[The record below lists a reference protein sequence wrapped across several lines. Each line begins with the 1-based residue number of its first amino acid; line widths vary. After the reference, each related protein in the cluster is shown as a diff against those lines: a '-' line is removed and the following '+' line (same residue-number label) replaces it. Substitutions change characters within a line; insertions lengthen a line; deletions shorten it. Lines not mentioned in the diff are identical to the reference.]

1 MTFYKKYDKIT
12 MGDDMG
18 TTLFLGSAIA
28 FSITLLVVF
37 FKKKSVNSIEN
48 KIFSFTAIVNLIA
61 LIIELTLQVIVLK
74 TPISEFQTSGL
85 IDYWSRLYLVIIILW
100 FSIFTIYTVQI
111 SFPNSN
117 IKINSII
124 FSIIFVVSSSLEF
137 FLPINKYYDGAKMYT
152 YGPATNILK
161 LIIIVYLIFW
171 LICLFSHFKEIK
183 NKKYYPVIFITIF
196 LLGATA
202 IQIYK
207 PEILLI
213 TVIGTL
219 TTYIMYFTI
228 ENPDLKLINELNIAK
243 EQADKANEAKTEFL
257 SNMSHE
263 IRTPLNAIMGY
274 GTILKEHKDLSPEVK
289 DDINNIMNAS
299 DNLLEIVN
307 GILDIS
313 KIEANKLEIID
324 TEYEPKEM
332 FNDLVKMS
340 EVKLKAMN
348 KPVEFKCY
356 FDESIPPVLYGD
368 QGRVK
373 QIILNL
379 LTNAIKYTNKGWI
392 EFKVSCINKKDIARL
407 IISVEDTGIGIKEDK
422 INKLFT
428 KFERLEVEKS
438 TTVEGTGLGLAI
450 TKKLVDLMN
459 GKIVVQSKFGEGSK
473 FSVSLDQRIVK
484 DKKELEKTGVI
495 ELDNIEFT
503 DKKVLVV
510 DDNIVNLKVAGRLLE
525 KYKVSITE
533 SSSGKDAL
541 EKIESN
547 KYDLILL
554 DDMMPGMS
562 GTETLTEMKKDKEF
576 NTPVIALTANA
587 INGMKEKYLAAGF
600 DDYIPKPIDR
610 MELEKKLEKFLGGK

>member
-1 MTFYKKYDKIT
+1 
-12 MGDDMG
+12 MG
-18 TTLFLGSAIA
+18 TTLFLSSAIA
-28 FSITLLVVF
+28 FSIILLVVF
-37 FKKKSVNSIEN
+37 FKKKRVQSIEN
-48 KIFSFTAIVNLIA
+48 GIFKYAAIINLVA
-61 LIIELTLQVIVLK
+61 LIIELSLQIIVLK
-74 TPISEFQTSGL
+74 TPIDQFQTSGL
-85 IDYWSRLYLVIIILW
+85 IEYWSKLYLVIIILW

-111 SFPNSN
+111 SFSNSV
-117 IKINSII
+117 KTNSII
-124 FSIIFVVSSSLEF
+124 FSIIFVIGSSLAF
-137 FLPINKYYDGAKMYT
+137 FLPINKYYDGVKMYT
-152 YGPATNILK
+152 YGPATDVLK
-161 LIIIVYLIFW
+161 AIIVVYLIFW

-183 NKKYYPVIFITIF
+183 DKKYYPVIFITIF
-196 LLGATA
+196 LLIASA
-202 IQIYK
+202 IQMAK

-243 EQADKANEAKTEFL
+243 DQADKANMAKTEFL

-274 GTILKEHKDLSPEVK
+274 GTILMEHKNLSDDVK
-289 DDINNIMNAS
+289 EDINSIMTAS

-313 KIEANKLEIID
+313 KIEANKLEIINS
-324 TEYEPKEM
+324 EYEPKAV
-332 FNDLVKMS
+332 FNDLIKMS

-348 KPVEFKCY
+348 KPIEFKCF
-356 FDESIPPVLYGD
+356 FDETIPPVLYGD

-379 LTNAIKYTNKGWI
+379 LTNAIKYTKEGWI
-392 EFKVSCINKKDIARL
+392 EFKVSCVNKANVTRL

-422 INKLFT
+422 INKLFD
-428 KFERLEVEKS
+428 KFDRLEVEKN

-450 TKKLVDLMN
+450 TKKLVELMN

-495 ELDNIEFT
+495 ELDNIEFSG
-503 DKKVLVV
+503 KKILVV
-510 DDNIVNLKVAGRLLE
+510 DDNIVNLKVASRLLE
-525 KYKVSITE
+525 KYKLSITE
-533 SSSGKDAL
+533 SPSGKDAL
-541 EKIESN
+541 EKISKE

-562 GTETLTEMKKDKEF
+562 GTETLNEMKKDEKF

-587 INGMKEKYLAAGF
+587 INGMKEKYLKAGF
-600 DDYIPKPIDR
+600 NDYIPKPIDR
-610 MELEKKLEKFLGGK
+610 IELENKLKKYLGGN

>member
-1 MTFYKKYDKIT
+1 
-12 MGDDMG
+12 MG
-18 TTLFLGSAIA
+18 TTLFLGSALA
-28 FSITLLVVF
+28 FSIVLLIVF
-37 FKKKSVNSIEN
+37 FKKKRVKSIEN
-48 KIFSFTAIVNLIA
+48 TIFAFTAIVNLVA
-61 LIIELTLQVIVLK
+61 LIIELTLQIIVLK

-85 IDYWSRLYLVIIILW
+85 IDYWARLYLVIMIMW
-100 FSIFTIYTVQI
+100 FTIFTIYTVEI
-111 SFPNSN
+111 SFTHNL
-117 IKINSII
+117 KINTII
-124 FSIIFVVSSSLEF
+124 FSTIFVISSILAFS
-137 FLPINKYYDGAKMYT
+137 LPINKYNNGIIMYT
-152 YGPATNILK
+152 YGPATDVLK
-161 LIIIVYLIFW
+161 AIGIISMLFW
-171 LICLFSHFKEIK
+171 LICLFANFKEIK

-196 LLGATA
+196 LLISSI
-202 IQIYK
+202 IQIYR

-228 ENPDLKLINELNIAK
+228 ENPDLRLINELNIAK
-243 EQADKANEAKTEFL
+243 DQADKANMAKTEFL

-263 IRTPLNAIMGY
+263 IRTPLNAIMGF
-274 GTILKEHKDLSPEVK
+274 GSILMEHKDLSDEVK
-289 DDINNIMNAS
+289 EDINNIISAS

-324 TEYEPKEM
+324 SEYEPKQI

-340 EVKLKAMN
+340 EVKLDAMN
-348 KPVEFKCY
+348 KPIKFKY
-356 FDESIPPVLYGD
+356 FFDETIPPVLYGD
-368 QGRVK
+368 HGRVK

-392 EFKVSCINKKDIARL
+392 EFKVSCINKSNVTRL

-422 INKLFT
+422 INKLFN
-428 KFERLEVEKS
+428 KFERLEVEKN

-450 TKKLVDLMN
+450 TKKLVELMN

-484 DKKELEKTGVI
+484 DKEELEKTNVI
-495 ELDNIEFT
+495 ELDNIEFNG
-503 DKKVLVV
+503 KKVLVV

-525 KYKVSITE
+525 KYKVDITE

-541 EKIESN
+541 EKIKSD
-547 KYDLILL
+547 KFDLILL

-562 GTETLTEMKKDKEF
+562 GTETLIEMKKDKSF
-576 NTPVIALTANA
+576 KTPVIALTANA
-587 INGMKEKYLAAGF
+587 INGMKEKYLSAGF

-610 MELEKKLEKFLGGK
+610 LELEKKLEKFLGGN

>member
-1 MTFYKKYDKIT
+1 
-12 MGDDMG
+12 MGN
-18 TTLFLGSAIA
+18 TLFLSLAIV
-28 FSITLLVVF
+28 FSIILLVVF

-48 KIFSFTAIVNLIA
+48 NIFSFAAIVNLVA
-61 LIIELTLQVIVLK
+61 LFVELSLQIMVLR
-74 TPISEFQTSGL
+74 TPIEEFQTSGL
-85 IDYWSRLYLVIIILW
+85 IEYWSRLYLVVIILW

-111 SFPNSN
+111 SFKSN
-117 IKINSII
+117 VKINSII
-124 FSIIFVVSSSLEF
+124 FSAVFVIFSVLA
-137 FLPINKYYDGAKMYT
+137 FLLPMNKYYDGTKMYT
-152 YGPATNILK
+152 YGPATDALK
-161 LIIIVYLIFW
+161 VLIVVYIIFW

-196 LLGATA
+196 ILVATA
-202 IQIYK
+202 IQMYK
-207 PEILLI
+207 PEILLV

-228 ENPDLKLINELNIAK
+228 ENPDIRLINELNLAK

-274 GTILKEHKDLSPEVK
+274 GTILKEHKDLSTEVK
-289 DDINNIMNAS
+289 EDINNIMNAS

-348 KPVEFKCY
+348 KQIEFKYY
-356 FDESIPPVLYGD
+356 FDDSIPPVLYGD

-379 LTNAIKYTNKGWI
+379 LTNAIKYTKEGWI
-392 EFKVSCINKKDIARL
+392 EFKISCVNKKNITRL
-407 IISVEDTGIGIKEDK
+407 IISVEDTGIGIKGDK
-422 INKLFT
+422 IDKLFT

-484 DKKELEKTGVI
+484 DKKELEKTGII
-495 ELDNIEFT
+495 ELDNIEFVN
-503 DKKVLVV
+503 KKVLVV

-525 KYKVSITE
+525 KYNVKVTE
-533 SSSGKDAL
+533 SNSGQDAL
-541 EKIESN
+541 SKIKAN

-562 GTETLTEMKKDKEF
+562 GTETLKEMKKDKEF

-587 INGMKEKYLAAGF
+587 INGMKEKYLESGF

-610 MELEKKLEKFLGGK
+610 LELEKKLEKFLGGK

>member
-1 MTFYKKYDKIT
+1 
-12 MGDDMG
+12 MG
-18 TTLFLGSAIA
+18 TTLFLSLGVA
-28 FSITLLVVF
+28 FSIILLVVF
-37 FKKKSVNSIEN
+37 FKKKSVDSIEN
-48 KIFSFTAIVNLIA
+48 NIFSFAAIVNLIG
-61 LIIELTLQVIVLK
+61 LLIELSLQIMVLR
-74 TPISEFQTSGL
+74 TPIEEFQTSGL
-85 IDYWSRLYLVIIILW
+85 IEYWSRLYLVVIILW
-100 FSIFTIYTVQI
+100 FSIFTMYTVQI
-111 SFPNSN
+111 SFKS
-117 IKINSII
+117 KVKTNSII
-124 FSIIFVVSSSLEF
+124 FSAVFVIFSVLA
-137 FLPINKYYDGAKMYT
+137 FLLPMNKYYDGTKMYT
-152 YGPATNILK
+152 YGPATDALK
-161 LIIIVYLIFW
+161 VLIVVYIVFW
-171 LICLFSHFKEIK
+171 LICLFLHFKEIK

-196 LLGATA
+196 ILIASA
-202 IQIYK
+202 IQMYK

-228 ENPDLKLINELNIAK
+228 ENPDVRLINELNLAK

-274 GTILKEHKDLSPEVK
+274 GTILEEHKDLSPEVK
-289 DDINNIMNAS
+289 DDINNIMSAS
-299 DNLLEIVN
+299 DSLLEIVN

-332 FNDLVKMS
+332 FDSLVKMS
-340 EVKLKAMN
+340 EVKLKAIN
-348 KPVEFKCY
+348 KPIEFKCY

-373 QIILNL
+373 QVILNL
-379 LTNAIKYTNKGWI
+379 LTNAIKYTKKGWI
-392 EFKVSCINKKDIARL
+392 DFKISCVNKKDVTRL
-407 IISVEDTGIGIKEDK
+407 IISVEDTGIGIEKDK
-422 INKLFT
+422 IEKLFN
-428 KFERLEVEKS
+428 KFERLEVEKN

-450 TKKLVDLMN
+450 TKKLVELMN

-473 FSVSLDQRIVK
+473 FSVSLDQKIVK

-495 ELDNIEFT
+495 KLEDIEFA

-510 DDNIVNLKVAGRLLE
+510 DDNIVNLKIASRLLE
-525 KYKVSITE
+525 KYKLSITE
-533 SSSGKDAL
+533 SSSGADAL
-541 EKIESN
+541 EKVKNN

-562 GTETLTEMKKDKEF
+562 GTETLIEMKKDKEF

-587 INGMKEKYLAAGF
+587 INGMREKYLDSGF

-610 MELEKKLEKFLGGK
+610 EELEKKLKKFLGGN

>member
-1 MTFYKKYDKIT
+1 
-12 MGDDMG
+12 MG
-18 TTLFLGSAIA
+18 TTLFLSSAIA
-28 FSITLLVVF
+28 FSIILLVVF
-37 FKKKSVNSIEN
+37 FKKKRVQSIEN
-48 KIFSFTAIVNLIA
+48 SIFKLAAIINLVA
-61 LIIELTLQVIVLK
+61 LIIELSLQIIVLK
-74 TPISEFQTSGL
+74 TPIDQFQTSGL
-85 IDYWSRLYLVIIILW
+85 IEYWSRLYLVIIILW

-111 SFPNSN
+111 SFSNSV
-117 IKINSII
+117 KTNSII
-124 FSIIFVVSSSLEF
+124 FSIIFVIGSSLAF
-137 FLPINKYYDGAKMYT
+137 FFPMNKYYDGVKMYT
-152 YGPATNILK
+152 YGPATDVLK
-161 LIIIVYLIFW
+161 AIIVVYLIFW
-171 LICLFSHFKEIK
+171 LVCLFSHFKEIK
-183 NKKYYPVIFITIF
+183 DKKYYPVIFITIF
-196 LLGATA
+196 LLIASA
-202 IQIYK
+202 IQMAK

-243 EQADKANEAKTEFL
+243 DQADKANMAKTEFL

-274 GTILKEHKDLSPEVK
+274 GTILMEHKNLSDEVK
-289 DDINNIMNAS
+289 EDINNIMNAS

-313 KIEANKLEIID
+313 KIEANKLEIIN
-324 TEYEPKEM
+324 TEYEPKTI
-332 FNDLVKMS
+332 FNDLVNMS

-348 KPVEFKCY
+348 KPIEFKY
-356 FDESIPPVLYGD
+356 FFDDTIPPVLYGD

-392 EFKVSCINKKDIARL
+392 EFKVSCINKSNVTRL

-422 INKLFT
+422 INKLFN
-428 KFERLEVEKS
+428 KFERLEVEKN

-450 TKKLVDLMN
+450 TKKLVELMN

-484 DKKELEKTGVI
+484 DKEELEKTNVI
-495 ELDNIEFT
+495 ELDNIEFNG
-503 DKKVLVV
+503 KKVLVV

-525 KYKVSITE
+525 KYKISITE

-541 EKIESN
+541 EKISKE

-562 GTETLTEMKKDKEF
+562 GTETLNEMKKDEKF

-587 INGMKEKYLAAGF
+587 INGMKEKYLKAGF

-610 MELEKKLEKFLGGK
+610 IELGNKLKKYLGGN

>member
-1 MTFYKKYDKIT
+1 
-12 MGDDMG
+12 MG
-18 TTLFLGSAIA
+18 TTLFLSSAIA
-28 FSITLLVVF
+28 FSIILLVVF
-37 FKKKSVNSIEN
+37 FKKKRVQSIEN
-48 KIFSFTAIVNLIA
+48 SIFKLAAIINLVA
-61 LIIELTLQVIVLK
+61 LIIELSLQIIVLK
-74 TPISEFQTSGL
+74 TPIDQFQTSGL
-85 IDYWSRLYLVIIILW
+85 IEYWSRLYLVIIILW

-111 SFPNSN
+111 SFSNSV
-117 IKINSII
+117 KTNSII
-124 FSIIFVVSSSLEF
+124 FSIIFVIGSSLAF
-137 FLPINKYYDGAKMYT
+137 FLPINKYYDGIKMYT
-152 YGPATNILK
+152 YGPATDVLK
-161 LIIIVYLIFW
+161 AIIVVYLIFW
-171 LICLFSHFKEIK
+171 LVCLFSHFKEMK
-183 NKKYYPVIFITIF
+183 DKKYYPVIFITIF
-196 LLGATA
+196 LLIASA
-202 IQIYK
+202 IQIAK

-257 SNMSHE
+257 SSMSHE

-274 GTILKEHKDLSPEVK
+274 GTILMEHKNLSDEVK
-289 DDINNIMNAS
+289 EDINNIMNAS

-313 KIEANKLEIID
+313 KIEANKLEIIN
-324 TEYEPKEM
+324 TEYEPKTI
-332 FNDLVKMS
+332 FNDLVNMS

-348 KPVEFKCY
+348 KPIEFKY
-356 FDESIPPVLYGD
+356 FFDDTIPPVLYGD

-392 EFKVSCINKKDIARL
+392 EFKVSCINKSNVTRL

-422 INKLFT
+422 INKLFN
-428 KFERLEVEKS
+428 KFERLEVEKN

-450 TKKLVDLMN
+450 TKKLVELMN

-484 DKKELEKTGVI
+484 DKEELEKTNVI
-495 ELDNIEFT
+495 ELDNIEFNG
-503 DKKVLVV
+503 KKVLVV

-525 KYKVSITE
+525 KYKVDIIE
-533 SSSGKDAL
+533 SNSGKDAL
-541 EKIESN
+541 EKIKSN
-547 KYDLILL
+547 KFDLILL

-562 GTETLTEMKKDKEF
+562 GTETLAEMKKDESFK
-576 NTPVIALTANA
+576 TPVIALTANA
-587 INGMKEKYLAAGF
+587 INGMKEKYLSAGF

-610 MELEKKLEKFLGGK
+610 LELEKKLEKFLGGN

>member
-1 MTFYKKYDKIT
+1 MVQNPGNSFTLLSLVYMVLLAIVYFKKPRVKSEETKIYGLIVLVCLIGNIISVGTYYFMKNMNSFPILNEIFARTYLVFVLTFTSLVTDYVLAISINERKIKKAEKYLLYSKIFIIFFGIFTSIMAFLLPIEYVSENGLVYSTGTAVKFVFTATRICVGTWIVILLMQIKRLKEKKYWPMIT
-12 MGDDMG
+12 YVILGG
-18 TTLFLGSAIA
+18 IVSYIQGNHPEYLLTTSM
-28 FSITLLVVF
+28 
-37 FKKKSVNSIEN
+37 
-48 KIFSFTAIVNLIA
+48 
-61 LIIELTLQVIVLK
+61 
-74 TPISEFQTSGL
+74 
-85 IDYWSRLYLVIIILW
+85 
-100 FSIFTIYTVQI
+100 
-111 SFPNSN
+111 
-117 IKINSII
+117 
-124 FSIIFVVSSSLEF
+124 IIFV
-137 FLPINKYYDGAKMYT
+137 
-152 YGPATNILK
+152 
-161 LIIIVYLIFW
+161 
-171 LICLFSHFKEIK
+171 
-183 NKKYYPVIFITIF
+183 
-196 LLGATA
+196 
-202 IQIYK
+202 
-207 PEILLI
+207 
-213 TVIGTL
+213 TVL
-219 TTYIMYFTI
+219 MYFTI
-228 ENPDLKLINELNIAK
+228 ENPDLKLINELNLAK
-243 EQADKANEAKTEFL
+243 DQADKANNAKTEFL
-257 SNMSHE
+257 SSMSHE

-274 GTILKEHKDLSPEVK
+274 GTILQEHNDLSPEVR
-289 DDINNIMNAS
+289 DDIKNIMTAS

-348 KPVEFKCY
+348 KPIEFKCY

-392 EFKVSCINKKDIARL
+392 EFKVSCVSKKDVTRL

-422 INKLFT
+422 IDKLFT

-484 DKKELEKTGVI
+484 DKKELEKTGII
-495 ELDNIEFT
+495 ELDNIEFV

-525 KYKVSITE
+525 KYNVKVTE
-533 SSSGKDAL
+533 SNSGQDAL
-541 EKIESN
+541 SKIKDN

-562 GTETLTEMKKDKEF
+562 GTETLNEMKKDKEF

-610 MELEKKLEKFLGGK
+610 AELEKKLEKFLGGK

>member
-1 MTFYKKYDKIT
+1 
-12 MGDDMG
+12 MG
-18 TTLFLGSAIA
+18 TTLFLSLGVA
-28 FSITLLVVF
+28 FSIILLVVF
-37 FKKKSVNSIEN
+37 FKKKSVDSIEN
-48 KIFSFTAIVNLIA
+48 NIFSFAAIVNLIG
-61 LIIELTLQVIVLK
+61 LLIELSLQIMVLR
-74 TPISEFQTSGL
+74 TPIEEFQTSGL
-85 IDYWSRLYLVIIILW
+85 IEYWSRLYLVAVILW
-100 FSIFTIYTVQI
+100 FSIFTMYTVQI
-111 SFPNSN
+111 SFKSKV
-117 IKINSII
+117 KINSII
-124 FSIIFVVSSSLEF
+124 FSSVFVIASSLAF
-137 FLPINKYYDGAKMYT
+137 FLPMNKYYDGVKMYT
-152 YGPATNILK
+152 YGPATDVLK
-161 LIIIVYLIFW
+161 VIGVVYMLFW

-183 NKKYYPVIFITIF
+183 NKKYYPVIFITVFVLVAAI
-196 LLGATA
+196 
-202 IQIYK
+202 IQIFK

-228 ENPDLKLINELNIAK
+228 ENPDIRLINELNLAK

-274 GTILKEHKDLSPEVK
+274 GTILEEHKDLSPEVK

-299 DNLLEIVN
+299 DSLLEIVN

-332 FNDLVKMS
+332 FNSLVKMS

-348 KPVEFKCY
+348 KPIEFKCY

-373 QIILNL
+373 QVILNL
-379 LTNAIKYTNKGWI
+379 LTNAIKYTKKGWI
-392 EFKVSCINKKDIARL
+392 DFKISCVNKKDVTRL
-407 IISVEDTGIGIKEDK
+407 IISVEDTGIGIPEEK

-495 ELDNIEFT
+495 ELDNIEFV
-503 DKKVLVV
+503 DKSILVV

-525 KYKVSITE
+525 KYNVKVTE
-533 SSSGKDAL
+533 SNSGQDAL
-541 EKIESN
+541 SKIKDN

-562 GTETLTEMKKDKEF
+562 GTETLAEMKKNKEF

-610 MELEKKLEKFLGGK
+610 AELENKLKKFLGGN

>member
-1 MTFYKKYDKIT
+1 
-12 MGDDMG
+12 MG
-18 TTLFLGSAIA
+18 TTLFLSSAIA
-28 FSITLLVVF
+28 FSIILLVVF
-37 FKKKSVNSIEN
+37 FKKKRVQSIKNSIF
-48 KIFSFTAIVNLIA
+48 KLAAIINLVA
-61 LIIELTLQVIVLK
+61 LIIELSLQIIVLK
-74 TPISEFQTSGL
+74 TPIDQFQTSGL
-85 IDYWSRLYLVIIILW
+85 IEYWSRLYLVIIILW

-111 SFPNSN
+111 SFSNSV
-117 IKINSII
+117 KTNSII
-124 FSIIFVVSSSLEF
+124 FSIIFVIGSSLAF
-137 FLPINKYYDGAKMYT
+137 FLPINKYYDGVKMYT
-152 YGPATNILK
+152 YGPATDVLK
-161 LIIIVYLIFW
+161 AIIVVYLIFW
-171 LICLFSHFKEIK
+171 LVCLFSHFKEIK
-183 NKKYYPVIFITIF
+183 DKKYYPVIFITIF
-196 LLGATA
+196 LLIASA
-202 IQIYK
+202 IQMAK

-243 EQADKANEAKTEFL
+243 DQADKANMAKTEFL

-274 GTILKEHKDLSPEVK
+274 GTILMEHKNLSDEVK
-289 DDINNIMNAS
+289 EDINNIMNAS

-313 KIEANKLEIID
+313 KIEANKLEIIN
-324 TEYEPKEM
+324 TEYEPKTV

-348 KPVEFKCY
+348 KPIKFKCF
-356 FDESIPPVLYGD
+356 FDETIPPVLYGD

-379 LTNAIKYTNKGWI
+379 LTNAIKYTKEGWI
-392 EFKVSCINKKDIARL
+392 EFKVSCVNKANVTRL

-422 INKLFT
+422 INKLFD
-428 KFERLEVEKS
+428 KFDRLEVEKS

-450 TKKLVDLMN
+450 TKKLVELMN

-495 ELDNIEFT
+495 ELDNIEFSG
-503 DKKVLVV
+503 KKILVV

-525 KYKVSITE
+525 KYKISITE

-541 EKIESN
+541 EKISKE

-562 GTETLTEMKKDKEF
+562 GTETLNEMKKDEKF

-587 INGMKEKYLAAGF
+587 INGMKEKYLKAGF

-610 MELEKKLEKFLGGK
+610 IELENKLKKYLGGN